1 MLRIHVLAA
10 ALTIGACCASAALAD
25 DDTAGLY
32 AGGSVGVSDV
42 RSQGYA
48 NVDYYGFDETHAAW
62 KLFGGIRPIQ
72 TLGLELDYINF
83 GHPATGANYSYAGAN
98 VESQA
103 AALFA
108 MGYLPVPLP
117 FLDVFGKAGV
127 SRLYQDTTAYY
138 PISCEAGHQCAQ
150 YSGVYHQDNWQTAFA
165 YGGGVQ
171 AKFGSVAVRAEYER
185 ISGDAGEP
193 DIYSL
198 GASWSF

>member
-1 MLRIHVLAA
+1 MMRIRVAA
-10 ALTIGACCASAALAD
+10 AGLGLSVACASAALAD
-25 DDTAGLY
+25 DDIAGLY

-48 NVDYYGFDETHAAW
+48 NVDYYGFDQQHAAW
-62 KLFGGIRPIQ
+62 KVFGGIHPIQ
-72 TLGLELDYINF
+72 PLGLELDYINF
-83 GHPATGANYSYAGAN
+83 GHPSTGANYSYTQAN
-98 VESQA
+98 VDAKA

-117 FLDVFGKAGV
+117 FLDVFGKAGI

-138 PISCEAGHQCAQ
+138 PTSCVEGHSCAQ
-150 YSGVYHQDNWQTAFA
+150 YFGTYHQEVWTTAFA
-165 YGGGVQ
+165 YGAGVQ
-171 AKFGSVAVRAEYER
+171 AKFGSIAVRAEYER
-185 ISGDAGEP
+185 ISGNSGEP